1 MFDWLGSVF
10 CVFVA
15 VVLVVVLGLLAL
27 LSLELPL
34 ALAAAPVAS
43 DWPPPPPPPP
53 PPGFPSVPVV
63 AAADCMYLG
72 ISMLLRIGW
81 IRSSCSVK
89 LKRGGNSRPLGNRV
103 PCSRNSLKNECAHAC
118 SGVMRSEG
126 VYSNSRATRSI
137 ASGGVRA
144 LNTCNH
150 HRAHDRNLY
159 SQLATLN
166 VSIYIPK
173 INVTTF

>member
-63 AAADCMYLG
+63 TVDCMYLG

-89 LKRGGNSRPLGNRV
+89 LKSGGNSRPLGNRV

-118 SGVMRSEG
+118 SGVMRNDG

-150 HRAHDRNLY
+150 HHVHDKNLY
-159 SQLATLN
+159 SQLSLLN
-166 VSIYIPK
+166 ISINIP
-173 INVTTF
+173 